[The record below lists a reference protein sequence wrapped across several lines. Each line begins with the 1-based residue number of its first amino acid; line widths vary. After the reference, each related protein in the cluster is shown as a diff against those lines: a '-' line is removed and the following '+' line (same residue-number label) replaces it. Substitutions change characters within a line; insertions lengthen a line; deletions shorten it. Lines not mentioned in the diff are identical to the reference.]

1 MIHTN
6 LVCFGK
12 LFDIRLTCR
21 FKSSIHD
28 FSFSYYFFKKE
39 AKQQR
44 TCYTILM
51 IITRAQ
57 PNLNCFKLSE
67 CLDYTRTIHTYYYIY
82 IHNRAHSLS
91 KLNTEEA
98 KPNTVKK
105 KSTQQY
111 Y

>member
-1 MIHTN
+1 
-6 LVCFGK
+6 
-12 LFDIRLTCR
+12 
-21 FKSSIHD
+21 
-28 FSFSYYFFKKE
+28 
-39 AKQQR
+39 
-44 TCYTILM
+44 M

-67 CLDYTRTIHTYYYIY
+67 CLDYTRTIHIHTTTYTYTI
-82 IHNRAHSLS
+82 AHTASV